1 MKDDIEIIVG
11 LTGGVCGVFILLTIP
26 AVLVLKGRKLY
37 NNRDSKNPYLS
48 HFEHP
53 FWMWALI
60 ILGIVFVPY
69 NLYMQIN
76 KIIDHYH
83 N

>member
-26 AVLVLKGRKLY
+26 ALLVLKGRKLH
-37 NNRDSKNPYLS
+37 NARDSKNPFLS

-53 FWMWALI
+53 GWVWALI

-76 KIIDHYH
+76 KIIDHYS
-83 N
+83 